1 MYEAE
6 VIERPP
12 CGLIN
17 VRARRQD
24 CDCLERPLRLT
35 LPYSPNTTVVNDG
48 LAAFWLG
55 PDEWLVRTEDGE
67 EISLA
72 DEMRARARGRHVAI
86 TVVSDAYVVYGVR
99 GRDSR
104 EVLCQGTGI
113 DLHPNAFP
121 PGRCVR
127 TVYGKTTVILHH
139 SGDGCYEVY
148 AWRSY
153 ARYLGEYLRASVG
166 V

>member
-1 MYEAE
+1 MYQAE

-12 CGLIN
+12 YGLLN
-17 VRARRQD
+17 VRAQRKD
-24 CDCLERPLRLT
+24 CDRLERPLGLT
-35 LPYSPNTTVVNDG
+35 LPCSPNTTVGNDG
-48 LAAFWLG
+48 LTAFWLG
-55 PDEWLVRTEDGE
+55 PDEWLIRTEDGE
-67 EISLA
+67 ETSLA
-72 DEMRARARGRHVAI
+72 AEMRARARGRHVAI
-86 TVVSDAYVVYGVR
+86 TVVSDAYVVYRVQ

-113 DLHPNAFP
+113 DLHPSVFP

-127 TVYGKTTVILHH
+127 TVYGKSTVILHY
-139 SGDGCYEVY
+139 SGDGCYEIY

-153 ARYLGEYLRASVG
+153 ARYLGEYLRASIG